1 LGLAELWMSLI
12 AAKTSSVSPSALPFF
27 GLNYIYF
34 FEALRLDGN
43 TFFLLQPELI
53 STLLLELF
61 K

>member
-27 GLNYIYF
+27 GFNYTYF

-43 TFFLLQPELI
+43 TFFLL
-53 STLLLELF
+53 
-61 K
+61 